1 MQSCS
6 GPGSNRRFRFGRPA
20 LCRLSYHCAH
30 PSQAPSGIRTRDIE
44 PGQLAFCRLNYR
56 RASLF
61 SALSTFTS
69 ALGQWARME
78 SNHHL
83 RFFRPPLYRRAASPR
98 DHVRSAPPAGIEP
111 ATFRLTTGR
120 SVPLS
125 YGDVCVSAEGGGIE
139 PPRHLVDVFRVS
151 SAVHYLSAN
160 PPSFAQAEGE
170 RLELPVALRPSP
182 VFETGALPVRLT
194 LHFRSQ
200 MMMNRCY
207 SSPRSF
213 PIAAGR
219 IRTCTCAVLETA
231 ASAVGLLRPEAFM
244 CSAQDSNLQQ
254 RDSHSRA
261 SAVWATRA
269 TDFSGR
275 RRDSNPHPLGA
286 NQGSCQLEDGPSV
299 FSIQH
304 FLQRCEQDS
313 NLHPRPSEGR
323 ARPIELS
330 QRRSFPVPHR
340 SSRRSGTNPAP
351 PVRLLRNAPSRIR
364 TCTRMEGLLRP
375 PRLPDSATGAT
386 FTAVMH
392 RAGVEPATLRLKAGG
407 SAG

>member
-1 MQSCS
+1 
-6 GPGSNRRFRFGRPA
+6 
-20 LCRLSYHCAH
+20 
-30 PSQAPSGIRTRDIE
+30 
-44 PGQLAFCRLNYR
+44 
-56 RASLF
+56 
-61 SALSTFTS
+61 
-69 ALGQWARME
+69 
-78 SNHHL
+78 
-83 RFFRPPLYRRAASPR
+83 
-98 DHVRSAPPAGIEP
+98 
-111 ATFRLTTGR
+111 
-120 SVPLS
+120 
-125 YGDVCVSAEGGGIE
+125 
-139 PPRHLVDVFRVS
+139 
-151 SAVHYLSAN
+151 
-160 PPSFAQAEGE
+160 
-170 RLELPVALRPSP
+170 
-182 VFETGALPVRLT
+182 
-194 LHFRSQ
+194 
-200 MMMNRCY
+200 MMNRCY

-213 PIAAGR
+213 LIAAGR

-231 ASAVGLLRPEAFM
+231 ASAVGLLRPEAFT

-286 NQGSCQLEDGPSV
+286 SQGSCQLEDGPSV

-330 QRRSFPVPHR
+330 QRRLPPLVPIL
-340 SSRRSGTNPAP
+340 
-351 PVRLLRNAPSRIR
+351 VRLLRNAPSRIR